1 MRSSG
6 EFQWFERCLGLPDLI
21 RNLRKALKFSL
32 SVAGTGHMSDSPLR
46 RAVIPEGRPAFRP
59 VASLIVP
66 RPDLSSMPQVTEDPL
81 LGQPAPAFCLPDAG
95 KKTVCLE
102 QFRGT
107 WVVLYFY
114 PKDNTAG
121 CTLEAVQFTAALEEF
136 AALWFLLKNQ
146 DFFRQGTS
154 APPCGSP
161 AGFGGSHGVSGTLK
175 NPSSRVP
182 SPTSKTRGKGW
193 YTGRSI

>member
-1 MRSSG
+1 M
-6 EFQWFERCLGLPDLI
+6 
-21 RNLRKALKFSL
+21 
-32 SVAGTGHMSDSPLR
+32 
-46 RAVIPEGRPAFRP
+46 IPEGRPAFRP

-136 AALWFLLKNQ
+136 AALGARVIGISGDTPESHRNFAARHNLTILLLSDTGHTVLAAYGSWNLKKMYGKDYFGTTRDTFLI
-146 DFFRQGTS
+146 D
-154 APPCGSP
+154 P
-161 AGFGGSHGVSGTLK
+161 AGTGVAVMR
-175 NPSSRVP
+175 SRACA
-182 SPTSKTRGKGW
+182 
-193 YTGRSI
+193 